1 MSLLSVIGTVVFLG
15 VLALALV
22 AVFDV
27 FVFKSS
33 SKRARRRLKN
43 SPANAQADP
52 QKSSEET
59 FTRDKPDHQS

>member
-1 MSLLSVIGTVVFLG
+1 LLSVIGTVVFLG

-33 SKRARRRLKN
+33 SKRAKRRFKK
-43 SPANAQADP
+43 SPANAQVDP

-59 FTRDKPDHQS
+59 FSRDKPDHQS